1 MFNRGGVVNNYV
13 VGFLILA
20 VTFGHWRV
28 FLWLNMLSLRILSLG
43 MLSLRMLA
51 VVSLWFCNHVLL
63 MVSKV
68 AWRVVDLVVR

>member
-1 MFNRGGVVNNYV
+1 MVNNYV

-28 FLWLNMLSLRILSLG
+28 FLWLNMLSLRILSSLS

-63 MVSKV
+63 MVGKV